1 MEYINYGG
9 ENSSV
14 QSVPEDTPQTTN
26 KHTMYLQEQRSVDNQ
41 QSKGSD
47 HHLWEPY
54 TNVVLFAFNHQNE
67 WILTF

>member
-47 HHLWEPY
+47 HHL
-54 TNVVLFAFNHQNE
+54 
-67 WILTF
+67 